1 MSSHNHSHDHAHDHS
16 HGATNLSFA
25 FFAAITV
32 NIIFV
37 VIESVFGFRIH
48 SLALLSDAGH
58 NAMDVFNLIVSGLAL
73 WASRLK
79 GNAKYTYGYKRA
91 SVFAA
96 LLNSVLLIAT
106 AVYLI
111 VEAFDRLA
119 HPVETVGTTMMAV
132 ATVGILVNG
141 LSSFLLMK
149 GSKND
154 INVRSAYLHLLA
166 DALVSVGVVVGGAII
181 YFTGYFAIDPIISIV
196 VSVVMIWGVM
206 DLLKTSV
213 RMNFDGV
220 PAGMDVS
227 EIRKELL
234 GIPGVEDIHDLHV
247 WSLSTTENAMTAHV
261 VIGKDTDKRKIKDSI
276 RHKLLHRDIRHVTL
290 ETEHEKCAD
299 TECGQ

>member
-1 MSSHNHSHDHAHDHS
+1 MSSHNHNHEHAHDHG

-25 FFAAITV
+25 FFVAITV
-32 NIIFV
+32 NVVFV
-37 VIESVFGFRIH
+37 VIEAVFGFRIH

-73 WASRLK
+73 WVSRLK
-79 GNAKYTYGYKRA
+79 GNERYTYGYKRA

-119 HPVETVGTTMMAV
+119 NPVETVGTTMMAV

-166 DALVSVGVVVGGAII
+166 DALVSAGVVVGGAII
-181 YFTGYFAIDPIISIV
+181 YFTGYLAVDPIISIV

-234 GIPGVEDIHDLHV
+234 SISGVEDIHDLHV

-261 VIGKDTDKRKIKDSI
+261 VIEKGADKRKIKDSI

-290 ETEHEKCAD
+290 ETEHEKCVD
-299 TECGQ
+299 TDCGQ

>member
-1 MSSHNHSHDHAHDHS
+1 MSSHNHNHEHAHDHG

-25 FFAAITV
+25 FFVAITV
-32 NIIFV
+32 NVVFV
-37 VIESVFGFRIH
+37 VIEAVFGFRIH

-73 WASRLK
+73 WVSRLK
-79 GNAKYTYGYKRA
+79 GNERYTYGYKRA

-119 HPVETVGTTMMAV
+119 NPVETVGTTMMAV

-166 DALVSVGVVVGGAII
+166 DALVSAGVVVGGAII
-181 YFTGYFAIDPIISIV
+181 YFTGYLAVDPIISIV

-220 PAGMDVS
+220 PAGMNVS

-261 VIGKDTDKRKIKDSI
+261 VIEKGADKRKIKDSI

-299 TECGQ
+299 TDCGQ

>member
-1 MSSHNHSHDHAHDHS
+1 MSSHNHNHEHAHDHG

-25 FFAAITV
+25 FFVAITV
-32 NIIFV
+32 NVVFV
-37 VIESVFGFRIH
+37 VIEAVFGFRIH

-73 WASRLK
+73 WVSRLK
-79 GNAKYTYGYKRA
+79 GNERYTYGYKRA

-119 HPVETVGTTMMAV
+119 NPVETVGTTMMAV

-166 DALVSVGVVVGGAII
+166 DALVSAGVVVGGAII
-181 YFTGYFAIDPIISIV
+181 YFTGYLAVDPIISIV

-220 PAGMDVS
+220 PAGMSVS

-261 VIGKDTDKRKIKDSI
+261 VIGKDADKRKIKDSI
-276 RHKLLHRDIRHVTL
+276 RHKLLHREIRHVTL
-290 ETEHEKCAD
+290 ETEHEKCTD
-299 TECGQ
+299 TDCGQ